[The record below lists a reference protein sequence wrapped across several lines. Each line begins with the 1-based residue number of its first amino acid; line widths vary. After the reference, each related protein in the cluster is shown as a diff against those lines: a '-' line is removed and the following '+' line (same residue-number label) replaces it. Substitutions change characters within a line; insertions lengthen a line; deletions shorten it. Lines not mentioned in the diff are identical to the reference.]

1 MVKVYN
7 GFRLEWLWLGYKPE
21 DHFNDVTIVKE
32 FLPNPGIVL
41 SVLYIKKLTKAH
53 SGIWS
58 CLFMSIQGNHSKS
71 TTIMVISDD
80 TKYAVV
86 PILKCTFNKMYSR
99 YCPITKTNGNKGSY
113 IWPKTIVNHTVVL
126 PCKFMS
132 DYYNSTYQ
140 TASYFCSEN
149 GTWQNLDTARCYYIS
164 DTTRILEGFSKVNSS
179 ILESARHLKEYTSNI
194 SIYKDTMDLVYTVDT
209 IENYIKLQP
218 LELVS
223 NIMMDV
229 VSNLINLPW
238 NYLKQSNEEHQSCSK
253 LVGVLENTSLSYVAT
268 SFQRVSI

>member
-21 DHFNDVTIVKE
+21 DHFSDVTIVKE